1 MCGIAGRLAPEPL
14 PPEREAR
21 ALALMA
27 NRGPDGRGSYHA
39 RMPGGHLTLLHTRL
53 SIVDLDARSD
63 QPFVKDGLAL
73 VFNGE
78 IYNYP
83 ELRAELRAAG
93 RTFRTE
99 GDTEVVLEAFRVWG
113 AGAFDRFEGM
123 FALAIHDAASGALTL
138 ARDRFG
144 EKPLYWMEDGA
155 GGLLF
160 ASEIKVLAAMAGR
173 RPTLDPEQL
182 RRYLVNGYKALLT
195 VRRTFYAD
203 VADFPASH
211 FATLTRPGAPA
222 PVRYWTLEARP
233 DPSMTADDALEGARE
248 RVHRAI
254 ERRLRADVPIAVRL
268 SGGIDSNVIAGV
280 ARRVHDHPITCFSI
294 VEDDPRYDET
304 AAIRATLERLDL
316 PNTQIPIPRGD
327 FLARLDDLI
336 GYFDGPPLTISYYL
350 HWLVSQAIHQAGFKV
365 ALGGTGADELFTGY
379 YDHYLFWLAS
389 MKDAPDFDA
398 LEAGWRET
406 YGRFVRN
413 PELQDPRAFIRDPDR
428 REHIFLGRE
437 RFSGYLRAPFDEPHR
452 EVAYPGSP
460 IRRRML
466 NELFHETVPVMLH
479 DDDLAAMRWSVENRA
494 PYLDRDLAEF
504 LFTVPDRHLIQKR
517 LPKILLREAGR
528 GLVDDA
534 ILDNPRKQGIN
545 APVSSFVD
553 FKDRRV
559 RERLLDDGPLFD
571 IVDKDRFADLL
582 DHEVTLNSESKFL
595 FSLVAAKLFLDRYEA
610 WREDF

>member
-1 MCGIAGRLAPEPL
+1 MCGIAGRLAATPL
-14 PPEREAR
+14 SPEREAR

-27 NRGPDGRGSYHA
+27 NRGPDGRGVFHA
-39 RMPGGHLTLLHTRL
+39 VVPGGHLDLLHTRL

-63 QPFVKDGLAL
+63 QPFTKDGLTL
-73 VFNGE
+73 VYNGE

-93 RTFRTE
+93 RSFRTE

-113 AGAFDRFEGM
+113 ADALDRFEGM
-123 FALAIHDAASGALTL
+123 FALALLDEAGGRLTL

-144 EKPLYWMEDGA
+144 EKPLYWMRDGE

-160 ASEIKVLAAMAGR
+160 ASEIKVLAALAGR
-173 RPTLDPEQL
+173 RPSIDPNQL

-195 VRRTFYAD
+195 ERRTFYSD
-203 VADFPASH
+203 VADFPAASL
-211 FATLTRPGAPA
+211 AILDRPEDPA
-222 PVRYWTLEARP
+222 PRRYWILEARP
-233 DPSMTADDALEGARE
+233 DEGMTAEQALEGARE
-248 RVHRAI
+248 RVHKAI
-254 ERRLRADVPIAVRL
+254 ARRLRADVPIAVRL

-280 ARRVHDHPITCFSI
+280 ARTVHDHPITCFSI

-304 AAIRATLERLDL
+304 AAIRATLARLDL
-316 PNTQIPIPRGD
+316 PNVRIPIPREN
-327 FLARLDDLI
+327 FLERLDDLI

-350 HWLVSQAIHQAGFKV
+350 HWLVSQAIHEAGFKV

-389 MKDAPDFDA
+389 MKDAPGFEDRV
-398 LEAGWRET
+398 AGWRET

-413 PELQDPRAFIRDPDR
+413 PELRNPHAFIEAPDR

-437 RFSGYLRAPFDEPHR
+437 RFSTFLREPFDEPHR
-452 EVAYPGSP
+452 EAPYPGSP

-479 DDDLAAMRWSVENRA
+479 DDDLASMRWSVENRA

-528 GLVDDA
+528 GLVDDS

-545 APVSSFVD
+545 APVTSFVD
-553 FKDRRV
+553 FADARV
-559 RERLLDDGPLFD
+559 RDRLLEEGPLFD
-571 IVDKDRFADLL
+571 IVDRERFAGLL

-595 FSLVAAKLFLDRYEA
+595 FSLVAAKLFLDRHAA
-610 WREDF
+610 WTP